1 MGTLTTVITS
11 VYLRVYLRV
20 VLHHPNDCGANSNI
34 RSADGDSVCRS
45 PDNRGAVRNSTGGRC
60 DLRCCP
66 SCGNPCAHDRKR
78 AGYVAHRYDARHPCD
93 SRLAGVHLDS
103 RLVPRSPQ
111 ARRVLRP
118 KKPH

>member
-11 VYLRVYLRV
+11 VYLRV

-45 PDNRGAVRNSTGGRC
+45 LDNRGAVRNSTGGRC

-66 SCGNPCAHDRKR
+66 SCGNPCARDRKR
-78 AGYVAHRYDARHPCD
+78 AGYAAHRYDARRPCD
-93 SRLAGVHLDS
+93 SPLAGVHLES
-103 RLVPRSPQ
+103 PHVPRSPQ
-111 ARRVLRP
+111 GHRVLP
-118 KKPH
+118 PETQN